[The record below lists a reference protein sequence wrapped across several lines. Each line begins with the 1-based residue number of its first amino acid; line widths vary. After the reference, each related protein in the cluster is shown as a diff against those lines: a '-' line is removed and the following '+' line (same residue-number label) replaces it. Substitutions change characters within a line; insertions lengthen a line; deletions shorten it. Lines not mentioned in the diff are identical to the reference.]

1 MPLGSSLPPPAAPT
15 QPTGGPKPPSSST
28 ALPTNDM
35 LEPDFAEA
43 FSAWQ
48 NRPSPQANGLMLK
61 KLDPIINTAVK
72 TYGGANPSP
81 TLRSKARLLALQGLP
96 KYDRSQAKLK
106 TFMMNHLQGLR
117 RMSAKENAIISVPE
131 QVQLDSLHLS
141 RAEAE
146 LRDDLGRD
154 PSTSELADHTGLSS
168 KRIQYVRRLQM
179 PLSEGQVLQPIAGS
193 DSDDFNDPAVKST
206 GSDDTRAWHQ
216 FVYESLE
223 PVDRVIMEH
232 TLGMYGRPVLSNQDI
247 ARKLGITPS
256 AVSQRKTRIQL
267 RMDERQNL
275 GVL

>member
-1 MPLGSSLPPPAAPT
+1 MPLGSSLPPLAAPT
-15 QPTGGPKPPSSST
+15 QPTGGPKPPSPK
-28 ALPTNDM
+28 ALPANDM

-43 FSAWQ
+43 FTTWQ
-48 NRPSPQANGLMLK
+48 NRPSPQANGLILK
-61 KLDPIINTAVK
+61 KLDPIIDTAVK
-72 TYGGANPSP
+72 TYGGANASP

-117 RMSAKENAIISVPE
+117 RMAAKENAIISVPE
-131 QVQLDSLHLS
+131 QVQLDHLHLS

-154 PSTSELADHTGLSS
+154 PSTSELADHTGLSA
-168 KRIQYVRRLQM
+168 KRIQYVRKLQM
-179 PLSEGQVLQPIAGS
+179 PASEGQILQPISGS
-193 DSDDFNDPAVKST
+193 ESDDFNDPAVKSV
-206 GSDDTRAWHQ
+206 GGDDARAWHR
-216 FVYESLE
+216 FVYESLDNT
-223 PVDRVIMEH
+223 DRVIMEH
-232 TLGMYGRPVLSNQDI
+232 SLGLFGRPVLSNQDI